1 MQSAPKIDMQQKR
14 ALITGITGQDG
25 AYLAELLLDKNYIVY
40 GLQQL
45 SATPNTQNIDHLKN
59 DIALINGDM
68 ADANNI
74 TKILSNTRPDEAYNL
89 AGQSHVGVSFDMPE
103 YTAQVNA
110 MGTLRLLES
119 IRILNLDTK
128 FYQASTSEIFGNAPA
143 PQNENTQLSPCSPY
157 AAAKVY
163 AHHMVKIYREAYSM
177 FACNGIL
184 FNHESPIRGEE
195 FVTRKITK
203 AIANKA
209 VLELGNLNAK
219 RDWGHARDY
228 VRGMWMMM
236 QTDTA
241 DDYVLATG
249 QSHSVRDF
257 VEKCYAHINVN
268 IEWQGNGTDEI
279 GLNKT
284 TKETLVKINP
294 DLYRPNE
301 LHELCGDAT
310 KAKSNL
316 GWRPEIS
323 FDNLISE
330 MMESDLEKTNFAPP
344 LLRGKISS

>member
-1 MQSAPKIDMQQKR
+1 
-14 ALITGITGQDG
+14 
-25 AYLAELLLDKNYIVY
+25 LDKNYIVY

-119 IRILNLDTK
+119 IGILNLDTK
-128 FYQASTSEIFGNAPA
+128 FYQASTSEIFGNAP
-143 PQNENTQLSPCSPY
+143 
-157 AAAKVY
+157 
-163 AHHMVKIYREAYSM
+163 
-177 FACNGIL
+177 
-184 FNHESPIRGEE
+184 PIRGEE

-203 AIANKA
+203 AIANNA